1 MLRRLAGA
9 CAVLLATPLG
19 GTAQPAASFRATCG
33 ELRGA
38 VQRLNHD
45 GESLVVVEVVGP
57 LTHVQ
62 AGEPLAYLV
71 ACAPPHP
78 QVLCVTYGTGDR
90 KVGDPVML
98 TGTFSQRGPDHI
110 QLDPCL
116 PSAPEEPNDDGA
128 PR

>member
-1 MLRRLAGA
+1 MLRVVATACAALLAMPLAGQ
-9 CAVLLATPLG
+9 
-19 GTAQPAASFRATCG
+19 AQPAPSFRATCA

-45 GESLVVVEVVGP
+45 GESLVVIEVVGP

-71 ACAPPHP
+71 ACAPPDP
-78 QVLCVTYGTGDR
+78 QVLCVTYGTGNF
-90 KVGDPVML
+90 KVGNTAML
-98 TGTFSQRGPDHI
+98 TGTFTQRGPNHI

-116 PSAPEEPNDDGA
+116 HFLPGA
-128 PR
+128 K